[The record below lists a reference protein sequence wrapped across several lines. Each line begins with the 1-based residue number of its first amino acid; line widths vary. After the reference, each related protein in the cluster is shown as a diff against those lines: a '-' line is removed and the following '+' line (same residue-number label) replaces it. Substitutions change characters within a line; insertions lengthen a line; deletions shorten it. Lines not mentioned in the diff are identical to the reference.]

1 MTQAPCRPYL
11 PPEWAP
17 QDGVMLTWPHTQGD
31 WAHHLAD
38 AERTFANLAREIG
51 RHERVLIVCYDEV
64 HRSRVQDLLTAAGV
78 DPARTELR
86 IAPSN
91 DSWARDHGPITVLCS
106 GQAQL
111 LDFRFNGWGGKYPA
125 DLDNAITPALFRN
138 GAFGD
143 TPLESVDLVLEGGG
157 IEVDGSGTLL
167 ATRPCLMSPKRNP
180 GLTPDRMEQLL
191 AEHLGIER
199 FLWLEHGWLAG
210 DDTDGHI
217 DTLARFCDRET
228 IAYVHCGDREDE
240 HYEPLSA
247 MEAELQQFVSA
258 AGTPYRLVPLP
269 LPGARFDDAGQ
280 RLPAT
285 YANFLIIN
293 DAVLVPTYADPMD
306 AVALER
312 LRPCFPDRELVT
324 IDALPLIRQ
333 YGSLHCVTMQL
344 PAGVMAD
351 RS

>member
-1 MTQAPCRPYL
+1 MNARACRPYL
-11 PPEWAP
+11 PPEWAA
-17 QDGVMLTWPHTQGD
+17 QDGVLLTWPHTHGD
-31 WAHHLAD
+31 WADHFGE
-38 AERTFANLAREIG
+38 AERVFTQLALEIS
-51 RHERVLIVCYDEV
+51 RRERVLIACYDTA
-64 HRSRVQDLLTAAGV
+64 HRDHVRGWLADGGV
-78 DPARTELR
+78 DLNRIDLR

-106 GQAQL
+106 GEPQL
-111 LDFRFNGWGGKYPA
+111 LDFRFNGWGGKYPSE
-125 DLDNAITPALFRN
+125 LDNLITPTLFRD

-143 TPLESVDLVLEGGG
+143 TPLESVNLVLEGGG

-167 ATRPCLMSPKRNP
+167 ATRPCLMSARRNP
-180 GLTPDRMEQLL
+180 DITQTQMDGLLS
-191 AEHLGIER
+191 EHLGITR
-199 FLWLEHGWLAG
+199 FLWLEQGWLAG

-217 DTLARFCDRET
+217 DTLARFCDRDT
-228 IAYVHCGDREDE
+228 IAYVRCDDSGDE

-247 MEAELQQFVSA
+247 MEAELRQFTGA
-258 AGTPYRLVPLP
+258 TGAPYHLVPLP
-269 LPGARFDDAGQ
+269 LPGAKFDAQGQ

-293 DAVLVPTYADPMD
+293 DAVLVPTYDDPMD

-312 LRPCFPDRELVT
+312 LRTCFPDRELVT

-344 PAGVMAD
+344 PAGALAH
-351 RS
+351 

>member
-1 MTQAPCRPYL
+1 MTASPCRPYL
-11 PPEWAP
+11 PPEWAA
-17 QDGVMLTWPHTQGD
+17 QGGILLTWPHAHGD
-31 WAHHLAD
+31 WADHIGD
-38 AERTFANLAREIG
+38 AERVFTQLALEISRREQ
-51 RHERVLIVCYDEV
+51 VLIACYDSA
-64 HRSRVQDLLTAAGV
+64 HREYIKAVLASAAV
-78 DPARTELR
+78 DPARIDLH

-106 GQAQL
+106 GEPQL
-111 LDFRFNGWGGKYPA
+111 LDFRFNGWGDKYPSE
-125 DLDNAITPALFRN
+125 LDNAITPTLFRD

-167 ATRPCLMSPKRNP
+167 ATRPCLMSPRRNP
-180 GLTPDRMEQLL
+180 NLTQEHMEQLL
-191 AEHLGIER
+191 SEHLGIER

-228 IAYVHCGDREDE
+228 IAYVRCDDPGDE
-240 HYEPLSA
+240 HHEVLTA
-247 MEAELQQFVSA
+247 MERELRQFVSA
-258 AGTPYRLVPLP
+258 TGSPYILVPLP
-269 LPGARFDDAGQ
+269 LPGAKFDDDGQ

-293 DAVLVPTYADPMD
+293 DAVLVPTYDDPMD
-306 AVALER
+306 AVAMEC
-312 LRPCFPDRELVT
+312 LRPCFPDRELVA

-344 PAGVMAD
+344 PTGV
-351 RS
+351 SSH

>member
-1 MTQAPCRPYL
+1 MNQPPCRPYL

-17 QDGVMLTWPHTQGD
+17 QDGVMLTWPHPHGD
-31 WAHHLAD
+31 WADHLAD
-38 AERTFANLAREIG
+38 AERTFTQLALAIGHRE
-51 RHERVLIVCYDEV
+51 RLLIVCYDQA
-64 HRSRVQDLLTAAGV
+64 HRSHVQELLVSAGV
-78 DPARTELR
+78 NRARTDLR
-86 IAPSN
+86 IARSN

-106 GQAQL
+106 GQIQL

-125 DLDNAITPALFRN
+125 ELDDAITPTLFRD

-157 IEVDGSGTLL
+157 IEVDGSGSLL
-167 ATRPCLMSPKRNP
+167 AIRSCLLSPNRNP
-180 GLTPDRMEQLL
+180 GLTPEQMEKLL

-228 IAYVHCGDREDE
+228 IAYVHCDDRDDE
-240 HYEPLSA
+240 HHEPLSA
-247 MEAELQQFVSA
+247 MEAELKQFRSA
-258 AGTPYRLVPLP
+258 TGAPYRLLPLP
-269 LPGARFDDAGQ
+269 LPGARFDDTGQ

-285 YANFLIIN
+285 YANFLLIN
-293 DAVLVPTYADPMD
+293 DAVMVPTYDDPMD
-306 AVALER
+306 EVALAR
-312 LRPCFPDRELVT
+312 LQAGFPDRELVA

-344 PAGVMAD
+344 PAGLLA
-351 RS
+351 SGT